1 MYLEAKRRRG
11 DECRLNIHIYFDYRN
26 WVSDLATAAEVE
38 IQLRISGNKTKS
50 LKRKKLKYLVWWDKT
65 IGILLSNYI
74 GNVSLFEQWVT
85 A

>member
-26 WVSDLATAAEVE
+26 SVSDLATVVEVK
-38 IQLRISGNKTKS
+38 IQLRISIKIKNHS
-50 LKRKKLKYLVWWDKT
+50 Q
-65 IGILLSNYI
+65 
-74 GNVSLFEQWVT
+74 EQTRVDF